1 MQDAKGRGYP
11 PFCQAAAA
19 EYKNNLDISF
29 FDPYN

>member
-11 PFCQAAAA
+11 PFCQSAPD

-29 FDPYN
+29 SDPYN